1 MQRTIEELK
10 QKLSLI
16 DSVTENSSDDSATVN
31 DKLILLKEILSTMLD
46 QMETLRNVRTV
57 SVRRG
62 ISLYDEV
69 RRFEIDIIECALEQT
84 SGNQARAA
92 RLLGINQTTLNQKI
106 KRYNISV
113 NNNGAYPSPLKATA

>member
-10 QKLSLI
+10 QKLNLLDHI
-16 DSVTENSSDDSATVN
+16 TEDSSDDGATSN
-31 DKLILLKEILSTMLD
+31 GKLVLLKEILSSMLD

-62 ISLYDEV
+62 INLYDEV

-113 NNNGAYPSPLKATA
+113 NNYGSYPSPLKATA

>member
-1 MQRTIEELK
+1 MQRLIEELRL
-10 QKLSLI
+10 KLNLL
-16 DSVTENSSDDSATVN
+16 DGLTEDSAN
-31 DKLILLKEILSTMLD
+31 NSAASDGKLILLKEILSSMLD
-46 QMETLRNVRTV
+46 QMETLRNVRAV

-62 ISLYDEV
+62 INLYDEV

-113 NNNGAYPSPLKATA
+113 TDYGNYPSPLRATA

>member
-1 MQRTIEELK
+1 MQRSIEDLR
-10 QKLSLI
+10 QKLTLI
-16 DSVTENSSDDSATVN
+16 DAIAENSSDDGASLN
-31 DKLILLKEILSTMLD
+31 GKLILLKEILSSMLD
-46 QMETLRNVRTV
+46 QMEALRNVRAV
-57 SVRRG
+57 SIRRG
-62 ISLYDEV
+62 INLYDEV

-113 NNNGAYPSPLKATA
+113 AGYGAYPSPLKATA

>member
-1 MQRTIEELK
+1 VQRTIEELK
-10 QKLSLI
+10 QKLALLDI
-16 DSVTENSSDDSATVN
+16 ITENSSDGSATLN
-31 DKLILLKEILSTMLD
+31 AKLILLKEILSSMLD
-46 QMETLRNVRTV
+46 QMETLRNVRAV

-62 ISLYDEV
+62 INLYDEV

-106 KRYNISV
+106 KRYSISV
-113 NNNGAYPSPLKATA
+113 NNHGDYPSPLKATA